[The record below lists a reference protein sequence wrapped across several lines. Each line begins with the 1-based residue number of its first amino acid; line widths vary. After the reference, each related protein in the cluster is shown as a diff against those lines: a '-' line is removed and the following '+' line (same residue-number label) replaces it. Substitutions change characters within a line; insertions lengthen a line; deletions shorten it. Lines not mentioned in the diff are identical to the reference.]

1 MLSAKVLEGQGVFFI
16 MFKNKHLVLANG
28 YNVNIINIS
37 LGCDSKRE
45 IQKKTTSS
53 DHSGLPI

>member
-1 MLSAKVLEGQGVFFI
+1 MSFFI

-45 IQKKTTSS
+45 IQKKKLLLTI
-53 DHSGLPI
+53 LVCPFKK